1 MSNQIETQVD
11 VSLTERNRLTAF
23 FRIILVVPAF
33 IFVSSFA
40 PSTSFSD
47 DSSAILAGLLAL
59 PAGLAIV
66 FRQVYPSY
74 VLAFNEALLSL
85 QTRVDV
91 YLLLLSDEYPSI
103 EENDVVSV
111 TFPEVDAKQLNRWL
125 PLVKWLLALPLYLA
139 GIVYIIYAALLTDE
153 YPSIEENEIVSVTF
167 PEVDAKQ
174 LNRWLPLIKWLLAL
188 PLYLVGLVYLVYAA
202 LLTLLGWFSILLT
215 GNYPEVCAEG
225 IVGTIAY
232 WNRVVGYAFLLVTDE
247 YPTFSL

>member
-1 MSNQIETQVD
+1 MLMSNQIETQID
-11 VSLTERNRLTAF
+11 VSLTERNRVTAL
-23 FRIILVVPAF
+23 FRIILAVPAL

-40 PSTSFSD
+40 PSAAFSD
-47 DSSAILAGLLAL
+47 EAVGIFAGLLAL
-59 PAGLAIV
+59 PAALAIV
-66 FRQVYPSY
+66 VRQVYPSY

-91 YLLLLSDEYPSI
+91 YL
-103 EENDVVSV
+103 
-111 TFPEVDAKQLNRWL
+111 
-125 PLVKWLLALPLYLA
+125 
-139 GIVYIIYAALLTDE
+139 ALLTDE
-153 YPSIEENEIVSVTF
+153 YPSIEENDIVSVTF

-202 LLTLLGWFSILLT
+202 LLTLLGWFSILFT

>member
-1 MSNQIETQVD
+1 MSNQVETQID

-23 FRIILVVPAF
+23 FRIILAVPAL
-33 IFVSSFA
+33 IFVASFA
-40 PSTSFSD
+40 PSTAFSED
-47 DSSAILAGLLAL
+47 ALGIFTGLLAL

-66 FRQVYPSY
+66 VRQAYPSY

-91 YLLLLSDEYPSI
+91 YL
-103 EENDVVSV
+103 V
-111 TFPEVDAKQLNRWL
+111 
-125 PLVKWLLALPLYLA
+125 
-139 GIVYIIYAALLTDE
+139 LLTDE
-153 YPSIEENEIVSVTF
+153 YPSIEENDIVSVTF

-202 LLTLLGWFSILLT
+202 LLTLLGWFSILFT
-215 GNYPEVCAEG
+215 GNNPEICAEG
-225 IVGTIAY
+225 VVGTIAY